1 MIMAK
6 SKVCFADLRSTGK
19 SVLDKLSRLVESAG
33 MSSIDFREKFVAIK
47 IHFGEPG
54 NLAYIRPPFAARIA
68 QLVREKGGN
77 PFLTDANTLY
87 KGRRS
92 NAVDHLR
99 AASENG
105 FNALS
110 AGCDVIIADGL
121 RGTDY
126 REIHVGTKHCPT
138 AKIGAAIADA
148 DIVVSLTHFKG
159 HEMTGFGGVLKNL
172 GMGSGSIGGKLEMHS
187 DSKPSITREKC
198 VSCGA
203 CWKNCAHDAIHAD
216 GERKAVIDYD
226 RCVGCGQCIAMCRY
240 DAAIPTW
247 NAVSAQEKIAEYAL
261 AAVKGK
267 PSFHVS
273 FLMNVSPDCDCWGHN
288 DTAIV
293 PDLGIAASFDP
304 VALDRACLDMVS
316 AAPALKGSALEGRGA
331 PGLDKFRILHPAVD
345 GTAGLA
351 YAEQIGLGTQDYE
364 LVIVT

>member
-1 MIMAK
+1 MG
-6 SKVCFADLRSTGK
+6 SSRVYFADLRSTGK

-33 MSSIDFREKFVAIK
+33 MSSIDFKDKFVAIK

-68 QLVREKGGN
+68 QLVREKGGS

-126 REIHVGTKHCPT
+126 REIPVGTKHCPT
-138 AKIGAAIADA
+138 AKIGAAVADA
-148 DIVVSLTHFKG
+148 DVVVSMTHFKG
-159 HEMTGFGGVLKNL
+159 HELTGFGGVVKNL

-187 DSKPSITREKC
+187 DSKPSIVREKC

-203 CWKNCAHDAIHAD
+203 CWKNCAHDAVRPD
-216 GERKAVIDYD
+216 GERIAVIDD
-226 RCVGCGQCIAMCRY
+226 ELCVGCGQCIAMCRY
-240 DAAIPTW
+240 EATVPTW
-247 NAVSAQEKIAEYAL
+247 NAVSVQEKIAEYAL
-261 AAVKGK
+261 AVVKGK
-267 PSFHVS
+267 PCFHISFI
-273 FLMNVSPDCDCWGHN
+273 MDVSPECDCWGYN

-304 VALDRACLDMVS
+304 VALDRACLDLVS
-316 AAPALKGSALEGRGA
+316 AAPALKESMLEGRGA
-331 PGLDKFRILHPAVD
+331 PGADKFHILHPKVD
-345 GTAGLA
+345 AAAGLA
-351 YAEQIGLGTQDYE
+351 YAEQIGLGTQEYE
-364 LVIVT
+364 LETIR